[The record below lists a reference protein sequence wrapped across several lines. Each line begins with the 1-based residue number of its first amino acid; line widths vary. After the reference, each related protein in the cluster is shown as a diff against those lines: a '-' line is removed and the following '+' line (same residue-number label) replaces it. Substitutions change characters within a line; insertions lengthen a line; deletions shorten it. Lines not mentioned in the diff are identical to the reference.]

1 MSDAQRIFLIPG
13 MFGFGSL
20 AGYDYF
26 VHVRAALEQ
35 RFADAGAAAVVQV
48 VPSPPTSSLRYRSG
62 VLARHVAASA
72 DGAGPIHLV
81 GHSTGGLDARLV
93 LSPTTSL
100 RIAPELLTWT
110 RHARTCVSLNT
121 PHYGTPLAGYFAT
134 VAGTRVLYALSLL
147 TVISLS
153 VGEPSL
159 AVFSKLLSGLGGV
172 DQMLGGNLK
181 LLSRL
186 TDALLRFVDDA
197 GRGEVLEFL
206 DKVRIDQ
213 GAIIQI
219 MPEAMDLF
227 NAAAEDNPAV
237 RYASVLSASPQPG
250 AVKWIASLRSP
261 YAAFTAA
268 MFSTLHRFT
277 SQRPKPYPYAT
288 PNAAESAL
296 IETAIASPADD
307 RTNDGIVPTLSML
320 WGELIW
326 CGEGDH
332 LDVIGHFH
340 DDARPPVHV
349 DWVSSGAHFDR
360 RRFASL
366 MDALARFLLA
376 AA

>member
-13 MFGFGSL
+13 MFGFGRL

-26 VHVRAALEQ
+26 SHVRAALEE
-35 RFADAGAAAVVQV
+35 RFSDAGVAASIEV
-48 VPSPPTSSLRYRSG
+48 VPAPPTSSLRYRAG
-62 VLARHVAASA
+62 VLAKHVSTSA
-72 DGAGPIHLV
+72 TGAGPIHLV

-93 LSPTTSL
+93 LSPSTSL
-100 RIAPELLTWT
+100 RIDPQVLAWT
-110 RHARTCVSLNT
+110 RRAETCVSLNT
-121 PHYGTPLAGYFAT
+121 PHYGTPLAAYFAT
-134 VAGTRVLYALSLL
+134 VSGTRVLYALSLL

-159 AVFSKLLSGLGGV
+159 AVFSRLLSGLGGV
-172 DQMLGGNLK
+172 DQLLGGNLK

-186 TDALLRFVDDA
+186 TDAMLRFVDDS

-219 MPEAMDLF
+219 TPEAMDLF
-227 NAAAEDNPAV
+227 NAAAEDSPGV
-237 RYASVLSASPQPG
+237 RYASVLSAAPPPG
-250 AVKWIASLRSP
+250 AVKWLESLRSP
-261 YAAFTAA
+261 YATFTAA
-268 MFSTLHRFT
+268 MFSTLQRFT

-288 PNAAESAL
+288 PGASQAAL
-296 IETAIASPADD
+296 IETAIGSEVDD
-307 RTNDGIVPTLSML
+307 HTNDGIVPTLSML
-320 WGELIW
+320 WGDLIW

-332 LDVIGHFH
+332 LDVIGHFR
-340 DDARPPVHV
+340 DDQRPPVHV